1 MKKGM
6 LLLILSIFITM
17 LASCKNAHEH
27 TYFNEYKYDD
37 VGHWQEASCIHK
49 DLTTT
54 KEDHTLELV
63 KEVEATYESAGYKI
77 YKCNTCNYSVTEEL
91 DMLIHSYSNAL
102 SFDDKSHW
110 YQCIDT
116 GYENLKK
123 DEEAHDDSNEVIIK
137 DSTETEVGLG
147 EYTCSVC
154 KHTYQKV
161 ILIKI
166 SVLSLPTAVYDTA
179 YVGQSL
185 SNISLS
191 GGEGSVDG
199 SFNWTNPDE
208 IITGS
213 KEYSVTFYPTES
225 DKYEAVE
232 KSIYI
237 EAAQLTVTTSALENG
252 TINPLGV
259 VNVDYGSNLELEFI
273 PNTGYQVKDV
283 LVDGLSIGYQF
294 KYTLENI
301 TANMNVC
308 VSFEEKPALPFDLEC
323 VSGDNNCYS
332 YIDNTLYFNNL
343 TQDTVY
349 SISGEIDGNI
359 VIEAT
364 DFNFELELRG
374 LTLTS
379 NTVCPIVILSGNN
392 IELSAKKDTQNYIY
406 DNRAEIASDSTT
418 DYCASLYSLADL
430 KLKGKG
436 KLSIESLNNNGIHSK
451 DDLEVK
457 NLELYVKCIDNALKG
472 NDSVTIENATTTLIA
487 TQGDAIKST
496 NSDIS
501 DKGNQR
507 GIITITGGI
516 HNLYAACDGIDA
528 AYDVIINDETTVLNI
543 YTDKYSSY
551 SENVEQDSNTDS
563 TDSIYYVRFSSN
575 QYKYSIKYYNSD
587 TDYTWV
593 NADYYT
599 SVSGGRSTYY
609 YYKFNKLSS
618 YSKLAVYIYSS
629 SQSQGQDTNYL
640 ATTGYLSMNDSYD
653 TIAFTNRMGTLTY
666 SWTNYTTQATGGM
679 PGGMGGM
686 QEGNSDKGEYST
698 KGIKAANQITINN
711 GTINIKAY
719 DDAIHANNDV
729 ALENNE
735 VPLGNVTINGGS
747 ITVYS
752 NDDGI
757 HADGALLIAAGI
769 VNITNSYEGLEGYNV
784 EIAGGN
790 VSIIS
795 SDDGINSG
803 ATSGQGI
810 KITGGNLYIYAKG
823 DGIDSN
829 SKESYNA
836 ILFAGGNTVVI
847 CNSNGNSAID
857 SDGGYKYEGG
867 YVIALMPNGGMTSES
882 THCSNLSQI
891 GKTASVSVSQNA
903 YLAVK
908 DIVTIK
914 MPCSMSA
921 YAVLLGSNNASIASA
936 TSSSAS
942 FDSNGVSWN

>member
-1 MKKGM
+1 MKKKLG
-6 LLLILSIFITM
+6 LVFLTFIIVM
-17 LASCKNAHEH
+17 LASCVTAHEH
-27 TYFNEYKYDD
+27 TYFNDYKYDEE
-37 VGHWQEASCIHK
+37 GHWQEASCNHK

-54 KEDHTLELV
+54 KEQHELELV
-63 KEVEATYESAGYKI
+63 KEVVATYEAAGYKL
-77 YKCNTCNYSVTEEL
+77 YKCNTCNYSKTEEI
-91 DMLIHSYSNAL
+91 DMLIHSYSSAL
-102 SFDDKSHW
+102 SFDDKTHW
-110 YQCIDT
+110 YSCTDT
-116 GYENLKK
+116 GYEDLKK

-137 DSTETEVGLG
+137 ESTEIEVGLG

-166 SVLSLPTAVYDTA
+166 SVLSLPTAVYDTV

-185 SNISLS
+185 SNIELS
-191 GGEGSVDG
+191 GGEGSVEG

-225 DKYEAVE
+225 DKYDTVE
-232 KSIYI
+232 KTIYI
-237 EAAQLTVTTSALENG
+237 EAAQLSVTTSALENG
-252 TINPLGV
+252 TINPLGT
-259 VNVDYGSNLELEFI
+259 VNVDYASNLELEFI
-273 PNTGYQVKDV
+273 PNDGYQVKDV
-283 LVDGLSIGYQF
+283 LVDGVSVGYQS

-301 TANMNVC
+301 TSNMNVT

-349 SISGEIDGNI
+349 SISGEINGNI

-364 DFNFELELRG
+364 DYNFELELRG

-392 IELSAKKDTQNYIY
+392 IEFSAKKDTQNYIY
-406 DNRAEIASDSTT
+406 DNREAVASDSTT
-418 DYCASLYSLADL
+418 DYSASLYSLADL

-496 NSDIS
+496 NSDIF

-507 GIITITGGI
+507 GIITITGGV

-528 AYDVIINDETTVLNI
+528 AYDAVINDESTVLNI

-575 QYKYSIKYYNSD
+575 QYKYSVKYYNSD

-593 NADYYT
+593 NAEYST

-629 SQSQGQDTNYL
+629 SQVQGQDTDYL
-640 ATTGYLSMNDSYD
+640 ATTGYLSLNDSYD
-653 TIAFTNRMGTLTY
+653 TIAFTNRMGSLTY
-666 SWTNYTTQATGGM
+666 SWTTYSTQSSGM
-679 PGGMGGM
+679 PGGM

-735 VPLGNVTINGGS
+735 VPLGNVTINGGNLT
-747 ITVYS
+747 IYS

-757 HADGALLIAAGI
+757 HADGALVITNGT
-769 VNITNSYEGLEGYNV
+769 VNVTNSYEGLEGYNV

-790 VSIIS
+790 VSVIS
-795 SDDGINSG
+795 SDDGINSR

-829 SKESYNA
+829 STSSYNA
-836 ILFAGGNTVVI
+836 ILFSGGNTVVI

-867 YVIALMPNGGMTSES
+867 YVVAIMPNGGMTSES
-882 THCSNLSQI
+882 THCSNLSSI
-891 GKTASVSVSQNA
+891 GKTASVSLSQNG
-903 YLAVK
+903 YLVVNG
-908 DIVTIK
+908 IVTIK
-914 MPCSMSA
+914 MPCSMTA
-921 YAVLLGSNNASIASA
+921 YTVLLGSNSASISSS